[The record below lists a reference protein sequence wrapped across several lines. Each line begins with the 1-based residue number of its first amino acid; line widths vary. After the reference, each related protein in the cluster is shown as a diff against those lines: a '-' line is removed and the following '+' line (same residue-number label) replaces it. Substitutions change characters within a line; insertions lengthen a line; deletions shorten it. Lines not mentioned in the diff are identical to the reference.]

1 MPSTVPN
8 LAGLTIQ
15 VAQQRLTTL
24 GLVGNSPNCSIID
37 KVSNQIPAG
46 SAQVSKG
53 DPVSLGC
60 SKCSLTFC
68 VDVKALPLGAFQLKT
83 N

>member
-1 MPSTVPN
+1 VTIPN
-8 LAGLTIQ
+8 LSGLTVQ

-24 GLVGNSPNCSIID
+24 GLVGNSPVCSIID
-37 KVSNQIPAG
+37 KVSNQIPA
-46 SAQVSKG
+46 ANTQVSKG
-53 DPVSLGC
+53 DGVSLGC

-68 VDVKALPLGAFQLKT
+68 VDVKAVPIEAFALKT